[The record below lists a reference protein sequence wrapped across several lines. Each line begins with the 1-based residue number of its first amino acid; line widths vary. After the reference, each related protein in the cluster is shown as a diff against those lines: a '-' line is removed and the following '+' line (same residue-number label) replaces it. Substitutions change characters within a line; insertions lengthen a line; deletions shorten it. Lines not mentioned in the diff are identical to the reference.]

1 MGRNIRA
8 LPGLSLNLCRLGS
21 KFVVM
26 PVGNEKF
33 TGLVLETSLGI
44 EAIILGQ
51 AAVLQV
57 DPINYALNLYTSKI
71 ECHFWRLFRTFSG
84 KYVSYWSLPQ
94 RIDHFDVIKIVF
106 ITYIVTLVFNIG
118 LLS

>member
-1 MGRNIRA
+1 MGRTIRA

-44 EAIILGQ
+44 
-51 AAVLQV
+51 
-57 DPINYALNLYTSKI
+57 
-71 ECHFWRLFRTFSG
+71 
-84 KYVSYWSLPQ
+84 
-94 RIDHFDVIKIVF
+94 
-106 ITYIVTLVFNIG
+106 
-118 LLS
+118 